1 MNIMLIVSA
10 HGLAIGALHFLESK
24 DIFEVNWDFMKV
36 GLMAEA
42 GFLLYKLVQS
52 FSVFL

>member
-1 MNIMLIVSA
+1 MNIMFIVGV

-36 GLMAEA
+36 GLMTEA
-42 GFLLYKLVQS
+42 VFLIYKLVQS
-52 FSVFL
+52 LSVFL